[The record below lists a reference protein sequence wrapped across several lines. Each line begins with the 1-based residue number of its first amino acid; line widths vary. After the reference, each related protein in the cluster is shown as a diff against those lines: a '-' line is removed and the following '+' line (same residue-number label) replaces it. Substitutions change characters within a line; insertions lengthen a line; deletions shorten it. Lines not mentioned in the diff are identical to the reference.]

1 LGEASVD
8 KTGVIE
14 GLTCV
19 SIKQRVSSLFHRR
32 VLVGIEAG
40 ALRSDTNYRGDLEI
54 NMVGIVAA
62 GDRYRDLVF
71 FIDEIHALVG
81 AGSRHPNI
89 LNRDEIIL
97 SDKSERVFF
106 ELLNFEKKIRTR
118 MNLTFAELTLTK
130 I

>member
-40 ALRSDTNYRGDLEI
+40 ALRSDTNYRGDLEV

-89 LNRDEIIL
+89 LNRDEKYYQIKANGY
-97 SDKSERVFF
+97 S
-106 ELLNFEKKIRTR
+106 LNFLILKRRYERG
-118 MNLTFAELTLTK
+118 
-130 I
+130 